1 MKTLIQVEKTLNE
14 KTLALINFII
24 VLYFLAVFSV
34 YFFQVDHVAIGV
46 VIELF
51 TIPFLLAQLAFLF
64 VGGKRFFA
72 KEKLS
77 SLYVIS
83 IAGLTICAILTIGS
97 FFW

>member
-1 MKTLIQVEKTLNE
+1 MKTLIQMEKTLNE
-14 KTLALINFII
+14 KVLTLINFII

-46 VIELF
+46 VMELF
-51 TIPFLLAQLAFLF
+51 TIPFILAQLAFLF

-72 KEKLS
+72 NEKLS
-77 SLYVIS
+77 SLYLLS
-83 IAGLTICAILTIGS
+83 IVLLAICAILTIGS

>member
-1 MKTLIQVEKTLNE
+1 MEKTLNE
-14 KTLALINFII
+14 KALTLINFII

-34 YFFQVDHVAIGV
+34 YFFKVDHVAIAV
-46 VIELF
+46 VMELF

-77 SLYVIS
+77 LLYIVS
-83 IAGLTICAILTIGS
+83 ITFLALCAILTIGS